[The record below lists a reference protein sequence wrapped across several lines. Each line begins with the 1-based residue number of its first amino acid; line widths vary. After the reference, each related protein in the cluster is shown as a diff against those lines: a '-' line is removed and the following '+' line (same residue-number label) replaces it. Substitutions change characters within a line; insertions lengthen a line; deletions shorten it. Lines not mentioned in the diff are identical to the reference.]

1 MPRAKLQASPPG
13 DSNLCTVATPPYSCH
28 AVPPYSLTSAHPRC
42 AGYLSITL
50 GADLVALYL
59 FSLADATR
67 QWAQIVLH
75 YGRSPLAFYITHWYI
90 LTTIALIIYSATN
103 WAGVPLAAVIPF
115 YMLVIFLEYFLVVWY
130 DDFKQGK
137 GPNSLWRLL

>member
-1 MPRAKLQASPPG
+1 M
-13 DSNLCTVATPPYSCH
+13 
-28 AVPPYSLTSAHPRC
+28 
-42 AGYLSITL
+42 
-50 GADLVALYL
+50 
-59 FSLADATR
+59 
-67 QWAQIVLH
+67 LH

-103 WAGVPLAAVIPF
+103 WSGVPLAAVIPF